1 MRKALHAVGIT
12 ADFQYQ
18 TDWPAFSRL
27 LADGKAPAFLYAWFA
42 DVPDPDNFLHLLFH
56 SKSPRNLTGYRN
68 PQVDALLSQSRNEP
82 DVARRVELYRR
93 VEQLILDDAPLLP
106 VWHYPYERV
115 FQSYVRGLQVS
126 GLGDAYIPLRKI
138 WMER

>member
-1 MRKALHAVGIT
+1 MLIEGRA
-12 ADFQYQ
+12 Q
-18 TDWPAFSRL
+18 
-27 LADGKAPAFLYAWFA
+27 AFLYAWFG

-56 SKSPRNLTGYRN
+56 SRSPRNLTGYSN
-68 PQVDALLSQSRNEP
+68 PEVDALLGQSRNEA

-93 VEQLILDDAPLLP
+93 AEQMILDDAPLLP

-115 FQSYVRGLQVS
+115 FQPYVRGLQVS